1 MFYLLRTKIGSDKN
15 RIFMKSKITLF
26 IEKSTLNSHKFSDIK
41 MQKSDAL
48 IVPV

>member
-1 MFYLLRTKIGSDKN
+1 MGSDKN
-15 RIFMKSKITLF
+15 RIFMKSKITLL
-26 IEKSTLNSHKFSDIK
+26 IEKSNFNSHKYSDIK